1 MSSLRKKHNKKHWI
15 KHYIRYTF
23 LLNIHFIWN
32 PTISAPE
39 FPTPSPP
46 CCLSLWARASINVPG
61 LWLLGI
67 SVLYWI
73 DSRAIPSPP
82 GCSSDGQ
89 EGQKTRWKLTFPTLH
104 LCEFITGK
112 SQTYCQGISQGI
124 SDVLGISGN
133 LRRTV
138 ILGQNTW
145 RILTIMNSLW
155 YSLNFLLLRLG
166 TWESSSLAFWAARG
180 AWTLLLWPPEQPVE
194 LEHRVPGPL
203 EESLP
208 PAALGTRG
216 LWNTQ

>member
-1 MSSLRKKHNKKHWI
+1 MQCLHCVKNTI
-15 KHYIRYTF
+15 K
-23 LLNIHFIWN
+23 NIGSN
-32 PTISAPE
+32 TISD
-39 FPTPSPP
+39 
-46 CCLSLWARASINVPG
+46 SL
-61 LWLLGI
+61 LLFLHI
-67 SVLYWI
+67 FTKYSFYME
-73 DSRAIPSPP
+73 SY
-82 GCSSDGQ
+82 
-89 EGQKTRWKLTFPTLH
+89 H
-104 LCEFITGK
+104 LCPRVSPSLSPMLPVTV
-112 SQTYCQGISQGI
+112 SQGVHQCPR
-124 SDVLGISGN
+124 SLAAWHLGAVLNRQPGHPIASRVLIWRTRRPKDTLKTHFPYPSFMWIHNRGV
-133 LRRTV
+133 RRTV

-180 AWTLLLWPPEQPVE
+180 AWTLMLWPPEQPVE